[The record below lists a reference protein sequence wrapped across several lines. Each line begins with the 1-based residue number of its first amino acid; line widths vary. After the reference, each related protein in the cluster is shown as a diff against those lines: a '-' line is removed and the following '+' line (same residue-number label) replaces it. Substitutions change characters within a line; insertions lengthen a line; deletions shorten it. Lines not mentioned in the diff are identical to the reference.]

1 MSIWING
8 TSVGMKLMAMIAEN
22 TKYCSH
28 YYLRPFD
35 DELDTTMYKNSKI
48 GCAWVLVRFLF

>member
-1 MSIWING
+1 MATW
-8 TSVGMKLMAMIAEN
+8 VGMKLMAMIDEN

-28 YYLRPFD
+28 HYLRPFD
-35 DELDTTMYKNSKI
+35 DELDTTMYKNSNKI